1 MNSIIK
7 QISDLIGINPII
19 VISMIILIYII
30 KWSLEIKE
38 NKYKIRSEQLD
49 KLFKFYQDENLT
61 KDRFLY
67 EEIITYRFGTY
78 IPYDVISILM
88 KLKNPTYALKN
99 YAKGQNLLELTNNS
113 TSIKYKHSIAHY
125 YVFTIIHFF
134 LYVFGI
140 FASYYTLVGSIP
152 NIDYTNNDYIAKLLM
167 NIIFLCTTS
176 LLVYLSLD
184 KAYEYRSAMNVVKL
198 LKKNQLL

>member
-1 MNSIIK
+1 
-7 QISDLIGINPII
+7 
-19 VISMIILIYII
+19 
-30 KWSLEIKE
+30 
-38 NKYKIRSEQLD
+38 
-49 KLFKFYQDENLT
+49 
-61 KDRFLY
+61 
-67 EEIITYRFGTY
+67 
-78 IPYDVISILM
+78 M